1 MENTTVDPKN
11 KNTAAIGC
19 SIITTDRDKNKGL
32 ENKANG
38 PKFSVEQG
46 EEILGIAALS
56 SEGCTIN
63 EFGEII
69 SPDGAKMGA
78 KMPKTEQDRYKAYKN
93 NMAKRREQL
102 KQLKL
107 EDNSLVH

>member
-19 SIITTDRDKNKGL
+19 SIITTDKDKNKGID
-32 ENKANG
+32 NQANG
-38 PKFSVEQG
+38 PKFSIELG

-56 SEGCTIN
+56 LEGYAIN

-69 SPDGAKMGA
+69 RPDGAKMEA
-78 KMPKTEQDRYKAYKN
+78 KMSQREQNIYANYRKN
-93 NMAKRREQL
+93 IAKRKRQQA
-102 KQLKL
+102 KDDRKD
-107 EDNSLVH
+107 EDLLI